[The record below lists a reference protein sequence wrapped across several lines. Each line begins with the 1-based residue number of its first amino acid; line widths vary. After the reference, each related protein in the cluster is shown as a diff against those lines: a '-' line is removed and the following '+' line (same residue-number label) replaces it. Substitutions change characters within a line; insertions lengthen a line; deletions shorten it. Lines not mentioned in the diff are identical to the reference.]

1 MIQVNNNTLT
11 FLNKTCHLD
20 KICFVLLLAN
30 DSIKLRCDAFNIEN
44 ENIGRM
50 DVKWTICAKIE
61 SWEKNIQLSD
71 LYFFKGIVK
80 QYSQ

>member
-20 KICFVLLLAN
+20 KMYFVLLLAN

-50 DVKWTICAKIE
+50 DVKWTIYAKRIMG
-61 SWEKNIQLSD
+61 KNILLSD
-71 LYFFKGIVK
+71 LYVF
-80 QYSQ
+80 